1 MPDDSFRRSD
11 NLELF
16 EPLPLLTA
24 QPCSGFTHPS
34 SVPSSRSR
42 VAMCGLPVCR
52 ATSTRQFY
60 LLAARTVDRNLC
72 NFAFVALGSPGTA
85 IGDRRGDR
93 RRLAPGSV
101 VRHLQDYVSSLEP
114 QFVIWCFQLTA
125 FCVTAAAPLPK
136 RSHAPRL
143 ARRGALPRASG
154 PKRRQMPI
162 RISRHALSR
171 RRSGVSEGTMRRAR
185 KATASNEPVET
196 RRMGR

>member
-1 MPDDSFRRSD
+1 MTILNYSSRCPCSRRSPAAALRIHRALPQVEVGSQCAVFRFAGRPQPD
-11 NLELF
+11 NFVFWLR
-16 EPLPLLTA
+16 EPW
-24 QPCSGFTHPS
+24 
-34 SVPSSRSR
+34 
-42 VAMCGLPVCR
+42 
-52 ATSTRQFY
+52 
-60 LLAARTVDRNLC
+60 
-72 NFAFVALGSPGTA
+72 TA
-85 IGDRRGDR
+85 ISAICFCGACSPRTAIVDRRGDR

-162 RISRHALSR
+162 RIIRHAVSR